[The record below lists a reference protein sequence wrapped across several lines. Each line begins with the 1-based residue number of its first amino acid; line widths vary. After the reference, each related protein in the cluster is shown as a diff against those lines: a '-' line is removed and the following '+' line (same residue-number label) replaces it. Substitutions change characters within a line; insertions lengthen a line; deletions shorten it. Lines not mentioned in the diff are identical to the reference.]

1 MRARVAEQAVAAGAA
16 LVNDVS
22 GGLADPD
29 MIPAV
34 AAADVPFVVM
44 HWRGFSE
51 SMNSRAVYEDVVA
64 EVLDELRRRMD
75 AVVAGGVAPER
86 VVIDPG
92 LGFAKDAAH
101 DLKLVAHLAELHTL
115 GRPLLVAASRKRFL
129 GHVLAGPG
137 SPPPPA
143 RERDAATAAVSALAA
158 GRRLGGPGPRG
169 TGHRRR
175 GPRRP
180 RGRGSRV
187 NEEHAQAAADIAEV
201 EAANTAF
208 YEALE
213 RGDYEELSGSWL
225 PGEDLT
231 VSCVHPGWPVLTGRG
246 EVLRSYALI
255 MANTEYIQ
263 FFLTD
268 VNIAMTGDTA
278 LVTCTENILSG
289 GPAEEGNALGP
300 LVGQLV
306 VATNVF
312 RHPPTARSS
321 LPPRTPVLTESDEDE
336 EDPPPDETLSGGPPS
351 REIPF
356 RRNPF
361 RRRKHPPEW
370 VRDR

>member
-1 MRARVAEQAVAAGAA
+1 M
-16 LVNDVS
+16 
-22 GGLADPD
+22 
-29 MIPAV
+29 
-34 AAADVPFVVM
+34 
-44 HWRGFSE
+44 
-51 SMNSRAVYEDVVA
+51 
-64 EVLDELRRRMD
+64 
-75 AVVAGGVAPER
+75 
-86 VVIDPG
+86 
-92 LGFAKDAAH
+92 
-101 DLKLVAHLAELHTL
+101 
-115 GRPLLVAASRKRFL
+115 
-129 GHVLAGPG
+129 
-137 SPPPPA
+137 
-143 RERDAATAAVSALAA
+143 
-158 GRRLGGPGPRG
+158 
-169 TGHRRR
+169 
-175 GPRRP
+175 
-180 RGRGSRV
+180 

-213 RGDYEELSGSWL
+213 RGDYEALSGSWL

-312 RHPPTARSS
+312 R
-321 LPPRTPVLTESDEDE
+321 RTPDGWKLWSHHGSPVLTESDEDDDE
-336 EDPPPDETLSGGPPS
+336 ETPS
-351 REIPF
+351 
-356 RRNPF
+356 
-361 RRRKHPPEW
+361 
-370 VRDR
+370 